1 MKQNRKTEQMTTI
14 YLDMDGVIAQFFERL
29 ASDNGVTKWTEIPD
43 VPKALDNIKGTNF
56 FFGLDEYETATDLL
70 AFVSQYDWG
79 ICSSPLTGDEYNSA
93 YHKRRWLEDLGYM
106 PKIQNL
112 IFTHK
117 KEQFATN
124 RLDGSP
130 NLLVD
135 DKPTNC
141 KKWRDEG
148 GIAIRYQANEDSL
161 DELIDRITTI
171 MENLK

>member
-1 MKQNRKTEQMTTI
+1 MKQNRKTEQMTTVF
-14 YLDMDGVIAQFFERL
+14 LDMDGVTAKFFERF
-29 ASDNGVTKWTEIPD
+29 ASDNGVKKWTDILD
-43 VPKALDNIKGTNF
+43 VSKALDKMKGTDF
-56 FFGLDEYETATDLL
+56 FWWLDEYETTKDLL

-93 YHKRRWLEDLGYM
+93 YWKRRWLEDKGYM

-112 IFTHK
+112 IFTHN

-124 RLDGSP
+124 RIDGSP
-130 NLLVD
+130 NLLID

-148 GIAIRYQANEDSL
+148 GIAIRYQANEDSFT
-161 DELIDRITTI
+161 ELIDRIAKI
-171 MENLK
+171 MENR

>member
-1 MKQNRKTEQMTTI
+1 MKQNRKTEQMTTVF
-14 YLDMDGVIAQFFERL
+14 LDMDGVTAKFFERF
-29 ASDNGVTKWTEIPD
+29 ASDNGVKKWTDILD
-43 VPKALDNIKGTNF
+43 VSKALDKMKGTDF
-56 FFGLDEYETATDLL
+56 FWWLDEYETTKDLL

-93 YHKRRWLEDLGYM
+93 YWKRRWLEDKGYM

-112 IFTHK
+112 IFTHN

-124 RLDGSP
+124 SIDGSP
-130 NLLVD
+130 NILID

-161 DELIDRITTI
+161 DELIDKIAKI
-171 MENLK
+171 MENR

>member
-1 MKQNRKTEQMTTI
+1 MKQNRKTEQMRTI
-14 YLDMDGVIAQFFERL
+14 YIDMDGVIAKFFERF

-43 VPKALDNIKGTNF
+43 VPKALDNIKGTDF
-56 FFGLDEYETATDLL
+56 FYRLDEYETTIDLL
-70 AFVSQYDWG
+70 AFICQYDWG

-93 YHKRRWLEDLGYM
+93 YWKRRWLEDKGYM

-112 IFTHK
+112 IFTHN

-124 RLDGSP
+124 RIDGSP
-130 NLLVD
+130 NLLID

-148 GIAIRYQANEDSL
+148 GIAIRYQANEDNL
-161 DELIDRITTI
+161 DQLIYTITKI
-171 MENLK
+171 MENR

>member
-1 MKQNRKTEQMTTI
+1 MKQNRKTEQMTTVYI
-14 YLDMDGVIAQFFERL
+14 DMDGVIAPFFEMF
-29 ASDNGVTKWTEIPD
+29 ASENGVAKWNEIPD
-43 VPKALDNIKGTNF
+43 VSKALDKMKGTDF
-56 FFGLDEYETATDLL
+56 FFRLDEYETTKDLL

-93 YHKRRWLEDLGYM
+93 YWKRRWLEDKGYM

-112 IFTHK
+112 IFTHN

-124 RLDGSP
+124 RIDGSP
-130 NLLVD
+130 NLLID

-148 GIAIRYQANEDSL
+148 GISIRYQANEDSL
-161 DELIDRITTI
+161 TELIDRIFKI
-171 MENLK
+171 MERR

>member
-1 MKQNRKTEQMTTI
+1 MKQNRKTEQMTTVF
-14 YLDMDGVIAQFFERL
+14 LDMDGVTAKFFERF
-29 ASDNGVTKWTEIPD
+29 ASDNGVKKWTDILD
-43 VPKALDNIKGTNF
+43 VSKALDKMKGTDF
-56 FFGLDEYETATDLL
+56 FWWLDEYETTKDLL

-93 YHKRRWLEDLGYM
+93 YWKRRWLEDKGYM

-112 IFTHK
+112 IFTHS
-117 KEQFATN
+117 KEQFSTN
-124 RLDGSP
+124 RIDGSP
-130 NLLVD
+130 NLLID

-161 DELIDRITTI
+161 DELIDRIAKI
-171 MENLK
+171 MENR

>member
-1 MKQNRKTEQMTTI
+1 
-14 YLDMDGVIAQFFERL
+14 MDGVIAKFFERF

-112 IFTHK
+112 IFTHN

-124 RLDGSP
+124 RLDGRP
-130 NLLVD
+130 NVLVD

-141 KKWRDEG
+141 KKWRDQG

-161 DELIDRITTI
+161 VELIAKITKV
-171 MENLK
+171 MENWK

>member
-14 YLDMDGVIAQFFERL
+14 YLDMDGVIAKFFERL

-112 IFTHK
+112 IFTHN

-124 RLDGSP
+124 RLDGRP
-130 NLLVD
+130 NVLVD

-141 KKWRDEG
+141 KKWRDQG

-161 DELIDRITTI
+161 TELIDKITKI